1 MAISFEILAQFSRKK
16 RGYPEFSFWIL
27 IALAEICFF
36 NLVVNRAKLNIS
48 ELRGKSLKKS
58 QYPEMRRTYAQKQ
71 KEAPSLIRFASLYE
85 RQEKCIMRILTLFQ
99 GCSLNKPLTIFNITR
114 QFSLL

>member
-1 MAISFEILAQFSRKK
+1 MAISFEILAQLSRKK

-48 ELRGKSLKKS
+48 ELRGNSLRN
-58 QYPEMRRTYAQKQ
+58 PNIRRCA
-71 KEAPSLIRFASLYE
+71 E
-85 RQEKCIMRILTLFQ
+85 R
-99 GCSLNKPLTIFNITR
+99 TR
-114 QFSLL
+114 SDKRRHRP